1 MVRAILLGG
10 LLLGMVLLPMPG
22 RSALQAQPSAREAS
36 IKFFMNSTDGDFG
49 ALYLLSGG
57 TRHSLAIGAEDET
70 IIIDT
75 KRSPRWA
82 QPMMAKMANVT
93 NQPVKRIINT
103 NAFNSGS
110 NAEFPDVVEIIAHEN
125 TKAIMAT
132 MEAFSGANARFL
144 PNRTFTDTLSFTVLT
159 SGEVAGKNHVDLLH
173 FGAGHTNGDILVVM
187 PMYSAAFLGDLFP
200 DKATPAIDVD
210 HGGSGVAF
218 PDTLDKIIAVLDGYE
233 SIRVVVPGQVAAPS
247 VPAMGSW
254 WAMEDLRDYAAFNRA
269 FLDSVT
275 ASLDAGRTVDEA
287 VEALELP
294 EKFAEYGMQHARA
307 NVRAIYDELQE

>member
-1 MVRAILLGG
+1 MRAILLGG
-10 LLLGMVLLPMPG
+10 FLLGMVFLPMPG
-22 RSALQAQPSAREAS
+22 PSALRAQPSAREAS

-57 TRHSLAIGAEDET
+57 ARHSLAIGAEDET

-93 NQPVKRIINT
+93 DQPVKRIINT

-132 MEAFSGANARFL
+132 MEAFSGANAKFL
-144 PNRTFTDTLSFTVLT
+144 PNRTFANTLSFTVLT
-159 SGEVAGKNHVDLLH
+159 SGEAAGKNHVDLLY

-187 PMYSAAFLGDLFP
+187 PMYGAAFLGDLFP

-233 SIRVVVPGQVAAPS
+233 SIRVVVPGQVAAPA

-254 WAMEDLRDYAAFNRA
+254 WAMEDLRDYAVFNRA
-269 FLDSVT
+269 FLDSVR
-275 ASLDAGRTVDEA
+275 ASLGAGRTVDEA
-287 VEALELP
+287 VEALALP

-307 NVRAIYDELQE
+307 NIRAIYDELQE

>member
-10 LLLGMVLLPMPG
+10 LLLGMVFLPMPG
-22 RSALQAQPSAREAS
+22 PSALQAQPSAREAS

-57 TRHSLAIGAEDET
+57 ARHSLAIGAEDET
-70 IIIDT
+70 IIVDT

-82 QPMMAKMANVT
+82 QPMMAKVTNVT
-93 NQPVKRIINT
+93 DQPVKRIINT

-132 MEAFSGANARFL
+132 MEAFSGANAKFL
-144 PNRTFTDTLSFTVLT
+144 PNRTFTDKLSFTVLT
-159 SGEVAGKNHVDLLH
+159 SGEVAGKNHVDLLY

-200 DKATPAIDVD
+200 DKATPVIDTT

-218 PDTLDKIIAVLDGYE
+218 PDTLDKIVAALDGYE
-233 SIRVVVPGQVAAPS
+233 NIRVIVPGQVASPP
-247 VPAMGSW
+247 VPVMGSW
-254 WAMEDLRDYAAFNRA
+254 FTLADLREYAAFNRA
-269 FLDSVT
+269 FLDSVR
-275 ASLDAGRTVDEA
+275 ASLDVGRTVDEA
-287 VEALELP
+287 VDALKLP
-294 EKFAEYGMQHARA
+294 EQFEGYGMPHARA